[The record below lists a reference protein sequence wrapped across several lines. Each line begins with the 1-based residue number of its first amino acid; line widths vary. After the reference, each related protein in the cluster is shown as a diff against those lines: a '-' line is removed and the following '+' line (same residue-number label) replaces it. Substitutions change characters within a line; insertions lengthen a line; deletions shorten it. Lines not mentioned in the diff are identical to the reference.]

1 MSISKIQMKR
11 KKEEYITQ
19 LVQKGIEPN
28 NFELNKLLTEYFDN
42 HILGM
47 PYYSPI
53 KQIPYEESS
62 KKDYNHNFETL
73 NEDINTIYEANIEVN
88 NKAVAIQEY
97 YDTEKSKVF
106 HAIDKIVLR
115 TNTLQ
120 ESLKSNKKIQEYI
133 EVFDSLYNLEMYGDE
148 SRNIPYT
155 TSFVDLLQKR
165 IYTEKVN
172 SQVNKMLINNG
183 SVVLNGVN
191 NFESYTEDGNIQ
203 NILNDTINDI
213 YIFTGQSFVNTD
225 KKVDIYVD
233 LGKLMTFNTI
243 ILRSTS
249 SNDVVFTASLS
260 DDGDNYYTIYDI
272 EGKDIIEWNFDKK
285 TARYI
290 KLTITKQEADG
301 MTTINNTYIY
311 EYYYILKN
319 LTIANE
325 QFEMKSVL
333 VTKPIEFMN
342 LTNFVKLDAK
352 DMTFNNTRID
362 YFIGFD
368 NGTGKIG
375 WDSIENHKEHELFMF
390 EKQHKIANFGTYE
403 NFAEKS
409 SINGLYKIFELPD
422 GTNVNS
428 LKVIPGY
435 NMWAVTEYN
444 RTQGDSD
451 DGFSLTSGDIT
462 NYIKQCF
469 KNYEFM
475 DCENYHDFQISTNV
489 LYIFTQYIDAPSS
502 SLVSDKYI
510 HVINSEGE
518 SVTSDIKVFLNGYE
532 QSIDDNGK
540 YAFNIRKG
548 VNKIQIAVYSPSS
561 QILTRYLEH
570 NINFKELTNDVYAY
584 PQMKYT
590 NNKTLGSL
598 MDYTFE
604 YYTIRN
610 NTIYVNFD
618 PENLISKENDDMGF
632 MIIYYS
638 LKPDMERYFS
648 NNKLKFRIMAVLS
661 SKDKNMSP
669 SIINFKITGK

>member
-1 MSISKIQMKR
+1 MKR

-213 YIFTGQSFVNTD
+213 YIFTGQSFINTD

-249 SNDVVFTASLS
+249 SNDVIFTASLS

-409 SINGLYKIFELPD
+409 SINGLYKVFELPD

-489 LYIFTQYIDAPSS
+489 LYVFTQYIDAPSS

>member
-1 MSISKIQMKR
+1 MKR

>member
-1 MSISKIQMKR
+1 MKR

-213 YIFTGQSFVNTD
+213 YIFTGQSYVNTD

-409 SINGLYKIFELPD
+409 SINGLYKVFELPD

>member
-213 YIFTGQSFVNTD
+213 YIFTGQSFINTD

-249 SNDVVFTASLS
+249 SNDVIFTASLS

-409 SINGLYKIFELPD
+409 SINGLYKVFELPD

-489 LYIFTQYIDAPSS
+489 LYVFTQYIDAPSS

>member
-1 MSISKIQMKR
+1 MKR

-213 YIFTGQSFVNTD
+213 YIFTGQSYVNTD

-249 SNDVVFTASLS
+249 SNDVVFTTSLS

-409 SINGLYKIFELPD
+409 SINGLYKVFELPD

-444 RTQGDSD
+444 RIQGDSD

>member
-1 MSISKIQMKR
+1 MKR

-133 EVFDSLYNLEMYGDE
+133 EVFDSLYNLEMYGNE